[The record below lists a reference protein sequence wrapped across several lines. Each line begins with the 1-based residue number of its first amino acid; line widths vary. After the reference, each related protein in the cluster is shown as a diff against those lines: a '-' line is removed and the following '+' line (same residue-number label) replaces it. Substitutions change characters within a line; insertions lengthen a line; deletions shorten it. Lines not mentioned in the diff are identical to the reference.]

1 MIKKRQII
9 LWAIFAAVVI
19 FMIAAP
25 HQNIKI
31 VDITNTFAGPS
42 PEHWFGTDNMGRD
55 LYSLMITG
63 GLRTLV
69 VVALATVIS
78 FALGTLLGMVSAYEG
93 GAVQS
98 VIQFISDFTTIVP
111 SFIVALILSALFGFS
126 PVMAG
131 IMFGIGNMGQYVN
144 MANGL
149 TLGMKER
156 DFISAEISL
165 GLKKP
170 RILFLH
176 IFPNIVKQMFV
187 YLGNNASS
195 VTLQYAGLAFIGLG
209 TDVTNPDWGTL
220 LYTYRQYMLAYP
232 RLVIIPIIAVCLLA
246 LFFHFAFDSGSAK
259 KEELTIYD

>member
-1 MIKKRQII
+1 MKKRTII
-9 LWAIFAAVVI
+9 LWVVFAAVVV
-19 FMIAAP
+19 FMIVAP
-25 HQNIKI
+25 HQNIKL
-31 VDITNTFAGPS
+31 VDITNTFQDPS

-69 VVALATVIS
+69 VVALATFIS
-78 FALGTLLGMVSAYEG
+78 FTLGTVLGMISAFEG
-93 GAVQS
+93 GVLQS
-98 VIQFISDFTTIVP
+98 VIQFISDFTTIIP

-144 MANGL
+144 MAAGL
-149 TLGMKER
+149 TMGMKNR

-165 GLKKP
+165 GLSGP
-170 RILFLH
+170 RIIFFH
-176 IFPNIVKQMFV
+176 ILPNIVRQMFV

-220 LYTYRQYMLAYP
+220 LFTYRQYMIAYP
-232 RLVIIPIIAVCLLA
+232 RLVIIPIAAVCLLA
-246 LFFHFAFDSGSAK
+246 LFFHFAFDNGSAK
-259 KEELTIYD
+259 REEMTIYD